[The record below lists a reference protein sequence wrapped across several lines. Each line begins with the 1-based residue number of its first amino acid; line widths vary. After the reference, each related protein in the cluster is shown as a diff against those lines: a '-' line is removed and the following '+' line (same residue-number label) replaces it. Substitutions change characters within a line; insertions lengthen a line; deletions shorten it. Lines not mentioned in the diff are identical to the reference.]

1 MNVGRGS
8 TLPEEPGG
16 AGVTACATDTDLFL
30 HPLLEEPPSRSA
42 ASRESWSE
50 YEALVRRARS
60 ACSACHLL
68 ADCLY
73 KAIAQT
79 DIAGYVGC
87 TTPAERAAMRRLI
100 GVRLAA
106 EDFDAYSGARGA
118 RQPVDHDTVLRT
130 RAAFPDDSLESIAE
144 RLDCS
149 LSTVKRHLRRARRAA
164 ATGAD
169 PSTRPRQRLPS
180 MDEVFDAFE
189 QVVDQ
194 DR

>member
-8 TLPEEPGG
+8 TLPEKPGDVG
-16 AGVTACATDTDLFL
+16 ATACASDTDLFL
-30 HPLLEEPPSRSA
+30 HPLLEEPPTKSG
-42 ASRESWSE
+42 ASGETWSE

-100 GVRLAA
+100 GVRLEA

-149 LSTVKRHLRRARRAA
+149 LSTVKRHLRRARNASSTGA
-164 ATGAD
+164 ATTTG
-169 PSTRPRQRLPS
+169 PRQRLPT

-194 DR
+194 NG